1 MVSHHPHDRKW
12 IEQQI
17 NQLPERLWKKAAKE
31 YDRVF
36 RETYDATLAIHKK
49 EGEARREAN
58 TRLRLYVAAVLK
70 KIPA

>member
-1 MVSHHPHDRKW
+1 MVAHHPHDRKW

-17 NQLPERLWKKAAKE
+17 NQLPKRLWDKAAKE

-36 RETYDATLAIHKK
+36 REVYDATPVPHQK

-58 TRLRLYVAAVLK
+58 TRLRRYVAAVLK